1 MYAEVKTMLIRGVDG
16 LLVNVEAHLN
26 KGLHKFSI
34 VGLPD
39 RAVSEA
45 KERVLGAMQNS
56 GISIPYGHLLVN
68 LNPAHIVKTG
78 TACDLPVA
86 AALMLLNEN
95 LAAANKLD
103 LNAYGLIGELSLT
116 GDLVVPDGWVGLV
129 QEASKLG
136 LKGLVG
142 PKLEIVPPGLDY
154 VAIGSLKELEKLIFS
169 GRDNFQRGETGIVG
183 LGNITGQQNP
193 QLAPTTISHSSIVSK
208 LAARKQPEG
217 SLEAIA
223 ALRSSSLAERLVLI
237 SAAGGHSLLLDGTP
251 GTGKTTFLTV
261 LDQISPQLTES
272 QAWEIAKLYQL
283 AGQQLPGD
291 RPPLR
296 QPHHSASRAAILGGG
311 STPTPGEVSLA
322 HHGYLL
328 LDEVAEFSRE
338 TLEALRQPLIDGK
351 VHITRVGYKVTFPAR
366 FTLLATRNGC
376 PCGWYGD
383 PSGRCSCNHLQVSA
397 YQKRLSGALLDR
409 IDLKFRFDSPL
420 GKFGVDPNT
429 SQSVPDYLESLRAK
443 VETARSIQ
451 QQRWLA
457 FDSGKQDKSNLLLNA
472 HFGNPFDL
480 SMLKITPKAL
490 SVSSKSIHN
499 ISHRTRFK
507 IIKIARTIADLD
519 GSHWVTQDHLAEA
532 AAYNG

>member
-1 MYAEVKTMLIRGVDG
+1 MYSEVKTILIRGVDG

-56 GISIPYGHLLVN
+56 GISVPYGHLLVN

-86 AALMLLNEN
+86 AALMLLNES
-95 LAAANKLD
+95 LASANKLD
-103 LNAYGLIGELSLT
+103 LNAYGFIGELSLT

-129 QEASKLG
+129 QEASRLG
-136 LKGLVG
+136 LKGLIG
-142 PKLEIVPPGLDY
+142 PKLEIVPAGLDY
-154 VAIGSLKELEKLIFS
+154 VVIDCLKELVKLMQA
-169 GRDNFQRGETGIVG
+169 GRDGYVSA
-183 LGNITGQQNP
+183 GNN
-193 QLAPTTISHSSIVSK
+193 LAKVSIVSK
-208 LAARKQPEG
+208 LASRKQPEG
-217 SLEAIA
+217 ALEAIS
-223 ALRSSSLAERLVLI
+223 ALRSSPLAERLVLI
-237 SAAGGHSLLLDGTP
+237 CAAGGHSLLLDGTP
-251 GTGKTTFLTV
+251 GTGKTTFLSV

-311 STPTPGEVSLA
+311 ANPTPGEVSLA

-328 LDEVAEFSRE
+328 LDEIAEFSRE

-409 IDLKFRFDSPL
+409 IDLKCRFDSPL
-420 GKFGVDPNT
+420 GKFGKDPHIST
-429 SQSVPDYLESLRAK
+429 PITTYLESLQAK
-443 VETARSIQ
+443 VQAARAIQ
-451 QQRWLA
+451 QQRWQTIGLN
-457 FDSGKQDKSNLLLNA
+457 KQNNTNLLLNA
-472 HFGNPFDL
+472 HYNNPFDL
-480 SMLKITPKAL
+480 APLKITPKAL
-490 SVSSKSIHN
+490 SALKDLTARISSNSTATSDNTHS

-519 GSHWVTQDHLAEA
+519 ASNTVTEAHIAEA
-532 AAYNG
+532 TAYNG

>member
-1 MYAEVKTMLIRGVDG
+1 MYSEVKTILIRGVDG

-56 GISIPYGHLLVN
+56 GIAIPYGHLLVN

-86 AALMLLNEN
+86 AALMLLSED
-95 LAAANKLD
+95 LAAVNKLD
-103 LNAYGLIGELSLT
+103 LKAYGFIGELSLT

-129 QEASKLG
+129 QEAGRLG

-142 PKLEIVPPGLDY
+142 PKLEIVPAGVDY
-154 VAIGSLKELEKLIFS
+154 VAISCLKDLEKLMLL
-169 GRDNFQRGETGIVG
+169 GRDGYISVG
-183 LGNITGQQNP
+183 DNLGKV
-193 QLAPTTISHSSIVSK
+193 SIVSK

-217 SLEAIA
+217 TLEAIS
-223 ALRSSSLAERLVLI
+223 ALRSSPLAERLVLI
-237 SAAGGHSLLLDGTP
+237 CAAGGHSLLLDGTP
-251 GTGKTTFLTV
+251 GTGKTTFLSV

-311 STPTPGEVSLA
+311 ANPTPGEVTLA

-328 LDEVAEFSRE
+328 LDEIAEFSRE

-351 VHITRVGYKVTFPAR
+351 VHITRVGYKITFPAR

-383 PSGRCSCNHLQVSA
+383 PSGRCTCNHLQVSA

-409 IDLKFRFDSPL
+409 IDLKCRFDSPL
-420 GKFGVDPNT
+420 GKFGSEPQT
-429 SQSVPDYLESLRAK
+429 AKPISTYLEELRAK
-443 VETARSIQ
+443 VQAARAIQ
-451 QQRWLA
+451 QQRWQTI
-457 FDSGKQDKSNLLLNA
+457 DSNKQDKSNLILNA
-472 HFGNPFDL
+472 HYSNPFEL
-480 SMLKITPKAL
+480 APLNITPKSLSAL
-490 SVSSKSIHN
+490 KQLTAVTRSPETSGRDNSTS

-519 GSHWVTQDHLAEA
+519 SSNSITEAHLAEA
-532 AAYNG
+532 TAYNG